1 VSDAP
6 PAAAATGQVPASPR
20 RPSPLTRLREGEPPT
35 PLRFFVVFGEHIQLL
50 AQTFAALFRPPF
62 RARLFLDQME
72 FIGVGSLPIIVL
84 VGFFT
89 GAVAA
94 LQAVYALRMF
104 GQERW
109 AGFGV
114 GVALASDLA
123 PVFSALMITARAGSG
138 MATELGS
145 MRVTEQID
153 ALVTF
158 AVNPVQY
165 LITPRVVASILM
177 LPVMTMVFNVV
188 GLFGGYT
195 VTVVQFHVDFGQV
208 AALYQHWIDPID
220 YVKGLIKACIF
231 GLALSLAACYQ
242 GFYVRGGAKEV
253 GRATTRA
260 VVAGSVTVLI
270 LDYFLI
276 EILTTIWPFVK

>member
-6 PAAAATGQVPASPR
+6 SAQPTTGA
-20 RPSPLTRLREGEPPT
+20 RPSVRDRLLARVRQFGPPAPLAA
-35 PLRFFVVFGEHIQLL
+35 FVVFGEHIELL
-50 AQTFAALFRPPF
+50 GQTFASLFRRPF
-62 RARLFLDQME
+62 RARLFFEQME

-114 GVALASDLA
+114 GVALAEDLA
-123 PVFSALMITARAGSG
+123 PVFTALMITARAGSG

-145 MRVTEQID
+145 MRVSEQID

-165 LITPRVVASILM
+165 LITPRVIASILM
-177 LPVMTMVFNVV
+177 LPVMTMVFNAV

-195 VTVVQFHVDFGQV
+195 VTVIQFHVDFGQL
-208 AALYQHWIDPID
+208 AALYQHWIDPIN
-220 YVKGLIKACIF
+220 YIKGLIKACVF

-242 GFYVRGGAKEV
+242 GFNVRGGAKEV

-260 VVAGSVTVLI
+260 VVSGSVAVLI

-276 EILTTIWPFVK
+276 RVVTAIWPFVK

>member
-1 VSDAP
+1 MSDAPAAQPAGAAP
-6 PAAAATGQVPASPR
+6 PAAR
-20 RPSPLTRLREGEPPT
+20 RPLRVRIREGGPPG
-35 PLRFFVVFGEHIQLL
+35 PLAALVVFGEHIQMLGQ
-50 AQTFAALFRPPF
+50 AFASLFRRPF
-62 RARLFLDQME
+62 RPRLFFEQME
-72 FIGVGSLPIIVL
+72 FIGVGSLPIILL

-114 GVALASDLA
+114 GVALAEDLA
-123 PVFSALMITARAGSG
+123 PVFTALMITARAGSG

-145 MRVTEQID
+145 MLVSAQID

-158 AVNPVQY
+158 AVNPIQY
-165 LITPRVVASILM
+165 LVTPRVIASILM
-177 LPVMTMVFNVV
+177 LPVMTMVFNAV

-195 VTVVQFHVDFGQV
+195 VTVVQFHVDFGQL
-208 AALYQHWIDPID
+208 AALYQHWIDPIN
-220 YVKGLIKACIF
+220 YLKGLIKSCVF

-260 VVAGSVTVLI
+260 VVSGSVAVLI

-276 EILTTIWPFVK
+276 RVVSAIWPFVK